1 MVAGK
6 RHLLP
11 RWSAVG
17 NPDVPCFTIGSWDEV
32 MNQGSIASFITREF
46 PDDAVV
52 ATNTIHHS
60 ADQASRILVPLVK

>member
-1 MVAGK
+1 
-6 RHLLP
+6 
-11 RWSAVG
+11 
-17 NPDVPCFTIGSWDEV
+17 

-52 ATNTIHHS
+52 ATNTIHFS